1 MARLMSV
8 ALTEDA
14 VRERRK
20 TVTRRL
26 GWGMVRAGDE
36 LRLVRKAMGRSRVG
50 DDGVRYVEPLVDVAR
65 VRVVSVTRVRLDTIT
80 DADVDREGFGPY
92 GDPYPHQDWW
102 PPGTVP
108 PAEVHG
114 HAAHRFVSFFTAAMR
129 CTPDTMV
136 TRIEWEYLT

>member
-1 MARLMSV
+1 MSV

-14 VRERRK
+14 VRHRHK

-26 GWGMVRAGDE
+26 GWSTLRVGEE

-50 DDGVRYVEPLVDVAR
+50 PDGQRYVEPLVDVAR
-65 VRVVSVTRVRLDTIT
+65 VRVVSVSREHLDAIT
-80 DADVDREGFGPY
+80 DAEVDREGFGPY
-92 GDPYPHQDWW
+92 GDPHPHQDWW

-114 HAAHRFVSFFTAAMR
+114 HAARRFVSFFTAAMR
-129 CTPDTMV
+129 CTPDTVV